1 MNSVLFTLV
10 FWVAAFERSVKTF
23 AQTVIA
29 LVGVDQLGVL
39 STDWGQVLAAA
50 GIAALLSVGTSIVSA
65 GSVVQTPQPED
76 KVVFPDA
83 YNSGVIGTAE
93 AEVIPNDVV
102 TPTE

>member
-10 FWVAAFERSVKTF
+10 FWVAAFERSCKTF

-29 LVGVDQLGVL
+29 LVGVDELGVL
-39 STDWGQVLAAA
+39 STNWGQVLSAA

-83 YNSGVIGTAE
+83 YNSGVINTAE
-93 AEVIPNDVV
+93 VEVVPAENVV
-102 TPTE
+102 PTE